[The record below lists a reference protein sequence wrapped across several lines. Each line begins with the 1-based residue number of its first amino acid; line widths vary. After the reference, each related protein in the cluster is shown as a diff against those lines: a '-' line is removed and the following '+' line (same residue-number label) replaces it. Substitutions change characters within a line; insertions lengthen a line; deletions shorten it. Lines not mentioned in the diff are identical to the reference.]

1 MIRVT
6 PGEAAVDQDYFWRD
20 MQSCPIGCKV
30 QLLNPGNVAV
40 YGNWN
45 GRDTWP
51 KGWAPL
57 PKRRKTTEV
66 NP

>member
-6 PGEAAVDQDYFWRD
+6 HGEAAVDQDYFWRD
-20 MQSCPIGCKV
+20 MPSCPVAVKV
-30 QLLNPGNVAV
+30 QLLNPDGVAV

-57 PKRRKTTEV
+57 PKIRRAS
-66 NP
+66 